1 MRIFVAGATGATGAA
16 FLPLATARGHELVLH
31 VRPKTATKSPL
42 GKDPRAR
49 VFELSDEPA
58 LESALQGCDAIVS
71 FVGTMRGRFSEG
83 DTYASSDVASAEQ
96 LAKGARA
103 AGVPRFLLLSSYG
116 AGGPGAYLAM
126 KRECERIVEK
136 SGTSWTIFRPS
147 SLVTAPG
154 DPVGEHGKRS
164 APPGAGLFSVVRKIP
179 GLEGWTDDVRPIPLP
194 VLANAFL
201 RVLDEPQPSKILG
214 GRDLWKLAALAASD

>member
-16 FLPLATARGHELVLH
+16 FVPLATAKGHELVLH
-31 VRPKTATKSPL
+31 VRPKSAEKSPL

-49 VFELSDEPA
+49 IFDLSDEAALNAA
-58 LESALQGCDAIVS
+58 LEGCDAIVS
-71 FVGTMRGRFSEG
+71 FVGTMKSRFDEG

-103 AGVPRFLLLSSYG
+103 AKVPRFLLLSSYG

-126 KRECERIVEK
+126 KRQCERIVEE
-136 SGTSWTIFRPS
+136 SGVSWTIFRPS

-154 DPVGEHGKRS
+154 TAVGEHGTRS
-164 APPGAGLFSVVRKIP
+164 APPGSGLLGVVGKIP
-179 GLEGWTDDVRPIPLP
+179 GLAGWADDVKPIPLP
-194 VLANAFL
+194 VLSKAFL
-201 RVLDEPQPSKILG
+201 RVLESPQPSKILT
-214 GRDLWKLAALAASD
+214 GRELWKLGAD